1 MYLDIEVV
9 IYLIEGAKELVDT
22 VLSYLQGTKTGQD
35 VILIS
40 DITRL
45 ECRVKPLREK
55 NEMLLKC
62 YDDFFE
68 SKEVVKVEISPMVWD
83 LATTIRAQYNYR
95 VPDALHLASAVAY
108 KSNIFLTN
116 DLRLKDFPDIDV
128 KVLSSTAT

>member
-1 MYLDIEVV
+1 MRFYLDTAVV
-9 IYLIEGAKELVDT
+9 IYLIEGDKELVDT

-35 VILIS
+35 VVLIS

-55 NEMLLKC
+55 NEILLKC

-83 LATTIRAQYNYR
+83 LATNIRAQYTIECLMR
-95 VPDALHLASAVAY
+95 FIWQVRL
-108 KSNIFLTN
+108 LTN
-116 DLRLKDFPDIDV
+116 PISFSQMICVLRIFQI
-128 KVLSSTAT
+128 